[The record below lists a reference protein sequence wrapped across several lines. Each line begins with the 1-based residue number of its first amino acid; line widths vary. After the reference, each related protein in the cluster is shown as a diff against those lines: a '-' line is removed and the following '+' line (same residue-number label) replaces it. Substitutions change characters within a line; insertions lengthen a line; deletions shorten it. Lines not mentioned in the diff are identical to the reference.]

1 MPEEHEN
8 NQRHVVVRPELY
20 ASPIRIGRWVAAVV
34 GLVVVVL
41 LISFLV
47 SGFGYAPI
55 GYYSLVYRTFPSNQF
70 IRVVQPG
77 QGVYWRGYFTT
88 DYQYPATQRTY
99 IVSANPDEGDVQGQ
113 DIITAKCGDSNS
125 VNIQTAL
132 TFNLVSDPDKLR
144 EFHEKIGLKR
154 SIWTTDGWQ
163 SFLEQ
168 YIRQPE
174 KDAFQRAV
182 KPYTAITASG
192 ETTDAAGHSY
202 GMNEIGSSVGEELQ
216 RDMDNYMGGHYVQV
230 VQFQLNDITPEDSN
244 IVSAI
249 AARTAAQ
256 QSVQTAQQQLAAA
269 QYQAQ
274 ANKERAASL
283 ESKGG
288 MAAVLDDAVKSGKVT
303 FWVLNGQNLTVA
315 GPQQ

>member
-1 MPEEHEN
+1 MPEEHEIGHHAAIKPAEYL
-8 NQRHVVVRPELY
+8 QPVRY
-20 ASPIRIGRWVAAVV
+20 GRWVA
-34 GLVVVVL
+34 LVMGIVIAIGVIAFL
-41 LISFLV
+41 L

-70 IRVVQPG
+70 IKVVQPG
-77 QGVYWRGYFTT
+77 QGLYWRGYFTT
-88 DYQYPATQRTY
+88 DYLYPATQRTY
-99 IVSANPDEGDVQGQ
+99 IVSSNPDEGDVQGQ
-113 DIITAKCGDSNS
+113 DMIVAKCGDSNA

-132 TFNLVSDPDKLR
+132 TFNLVSDPDMLR

-154 SIWTTDGWQ
+154 SIWTTEGWT

-192 ETTDAAGHSY
+192 ETTDAAGHAY
-202 GMNEIGSSVGEELQ
+202 GMNEIGGTVGEELQ
-216 RDMDNYMGGHYVQV
+216 RDMDSYMGGHYVQV
-230 VQFQLNDITPEDSN
+230 VQFQLNDITPQDPN
-244 IVSAI
+244 IVNAI

-269 QYQAQ
+269 QYQAE

-288 MAAVLDDAVKSGKVT
+288 MTAVLDDAVKSGKVT

-315 GPQQ
+315 GPQP